1 MSTIQVKAFIT
12 QKDGDF
18 ITCQDRFSV
27 DIAKGR
33 FAVADGVSNSYH
45 PEITAQALCE
55 YFAGSD
61 TPDNDWPFIFH
72 SRYHAMINERWNRE
86 VKEYE
91 STLTG
96 RQLRHAMYKREDLP
110 PGASTFAGISL
121 NSESQSFIYHILGDS
136 ALFLVYE
143 DEPIQCICTSPSEVS
158 NGINLV
164 KFGIHPDCILA
175 DGQMIGNWRSGE
187 IAIKKGYIA
196 IMTDGIAEW
205 LQDALLFNKSA
216 LNTFWEMNNHDEFDR
231 FVNDCRKVQKMDDD
245 IAIVILKIDE
255 GWDGSY
261 EPTFLDKLPKPTITI
276 TNGSYIPTTLDK
288 VIPSNVDEP
297 EEPAYKTIE
306 TEQSEE
312 PIQEQRVDV
321 TDVSDGSSDNM
332 NVDTQQETPFN
343 APSFTNVK
351 ETYVDSDSPENNIP
365 FSEPEKTKSS
375 NTEDNLLNTNESS
388 IIPNTKDSVIGST
401 PDQTSQISSEAD
413 NSNINENRNDNV
425 IIKNLKKMS
434 KWFGPI

>member
-55 YFAGSD
+55 LFAESD
-61 TPDNDWPFIFH
+61 ITDNNWPFSFH
-72 SRYHAMINERWNRE
+72 SRYHAMITERWNRE

-91 STLTG
+91 SALTG

-121 NSESQSFIYHILGDS
+121 SSERQSMIYHILGDS
-136 ALFLVYE
+136 TLFLVYE
-143 DEPIQCICTSPSEVS
+143 DEPVQCICTSPTEVS

-205 LQDALLFNKSA
+205 LQDALLYNKSA

-245 IAIVILKIDE
+245 IAIVILKIKE

-261 EPTFLDKLPKPTITI
+261 EPTFLDILPKPTITV
-276 TNGSYIPTTLDK
+276 TNGSNIPTTMDK
-288 VIPSNVDEP
+288 VTSSNVGAS
-297 EEPAYKTIE
+297 EEPTYKTVE

-321 TDVSDGSSDNM
+321 TEVPDGYSGNMDVDR
-332 NVDTQQETPFN
+332 QREIPFN
-343 APSFTNVK
+343 EPYHTNVK
-351 ETYVDSDSPENNIP
+351 EIYEDSVVPENNKLFP
-365 FSEPEKTKSS
+365 EPEGTISS

-388 IIPNTKDSVIGST
+388 NIPNNEDSVIGNN
-401 PDQTSQISSEAD
+401 PDQKSQISSETE
-413 NSNINENRNDNV
+413 NTIIENRNDNV